1 MASFAVETL
10 RLTDVR
16 HHPNADRLDIA
27 IVGPADTGYQV
38 VVGRDAYKPGD
49 LVAYIPEAAILPE
62 WLIESLGLVG
72 ALSGSQ
78 HNRVKCV
85 RLRGEVSQGLVWM
98 PPKGWDTWFRTYYP
112 EIPAQL
118 DALKDAWIENH
129 GVRLSYEGI
138 DITQRLGITKYTPT
152 LPGNMGGLMRTAPD
166 WMRPTDSENIKK
178 VGNVLQQGEAVYVSE
193 KVHGTQMSIAR
204 SPEGTYYVSSK
215 GVLGR
220 GAVLE
225 ESESNTY
232 WQCFH
237 AQRLDLKLNA
247 LAQLYPD
254 KPVQVIGEAYGS
266 VQDLTYGNPTGPLK
280 FLAFDIRVDG
290 EFLDALDFLAAAA
303 SVELDT
309 VPRLYIGPY
318 AAEKILQLT
327 DGKEAVSGKSLHIRE
342 GVVVKPLH
350 ERQARGCGRVSIKSV
365 SADYLLRKGN
375 TTEFE

>member
-38 VVGRDAYKPGD
+38 VVGRDIYKPGE

-98 PPKGWDTWFRTYYP
+98 PPMGWDAWFHTYY
-112 EIPAQL
+112 A
-118 DALKDAWIENH
+118 
-129 GVRLSYEGI
+129 GYEGQFEGV
-138 DITQRLGITKYTPT
+138 DIAERLGITKYTPT
-152 LPGNMGGLMRTAPD
+152 LPAHMRGLMRTAPD

-220 GAVLE
+220 GAVLK

-237 AQRLDLKLNA
+237 AQRLDLTLNA
-247 LAQLYPD
+247 LAQLYPG

-266 VQDLTYGNPTGPLK
+266 VQDLTYGNPAGPLK

-290 EFLDALDFLAAAA
+290 EFLNALDFLAAAA

-318 AAEKILQLT
+318 AVEKILQLT

-365 SADYLLRKGN
+365 SAAYLLRKGN